1 MGYWDEVYEAAEES
15 GGAGGVIA
23 KGWVDF
29 GFFVYAKGFTGDDN
43 IKKFFSSRKL
53 GKAKAREAAVKFAK
67 ENGED
72 PRPQDVIQVCAYLDG
87 AVKADGSPVGWNCN
101 QYQTIPTWT
110 LKKSLASAGKP
121 SAARTMMDILETLGV
136 EPNKEGWFQ
145 FSWQSDPYK
154 ASLGDEGKT
163 ESYIYQDESGSD
175 VRGYRV
181 PSFMYPVAVF
191 ESKEAA
197 MATVSSGGSSGG
209 GGAMP
214 EFVPEG
220 TEEWW
225 ADAVTDIKEQKEM
238 HALNNQQLRE
248 YVKENYEIELSMGDL
263 IRILK

>member
-29 GFFVYAKGFTGDDN
+29 GFFIYAAGFKGDDN

-53 GKAKAREAAVKFAK
+53 GKAQAREAAVKFAR

-87 AVKADGSPVGWNCN
+87 AMKADGSPVGWNCN

-110 LKKSLASAGKP
+110 LKKSLQSAGKP
-121 SAARTMMDILETLGV
+121 SAARTMMDILETLGI

-145 FSWQSDPYK
+145 FSWQPDPYK

-163 ESYIYQDESGSD
+163 ESYIYQDENGND
-175 VRGYRV
+175 VKGYRV

-197 MATVSSGGSSGG
+197 MASVGSGRSAS
-209 GGAMP
+209 AMP

-220 TEEWW
+220 WEAGDW
-225 ADAVTDIKEQKEM
+225 AGLIPEIKEQKVM
-238 HALNNQQLRE
+238 DPDVTNVQLIAW
-248 YVKENYEIELSMGDL
+248 VKEQYDVTLTMGQL
-263 IRILK
+263 IKTLK